1 MKGGNNQLT
10 AFGKLVAKALIDQG
24 RTRAELAV
32 EIGTT
37 PQYLSRILRGGP
49 CGRQIYSGDCRRPG
63 AGPRSGGKGHRRMM
77 QERRDGFAGRLYYA

>member
-37 PQYLSRILRGGP
+37 PQYLSRILRGD
-49 CGRQIYSGDCRRPG
+49 R
-63 AGPRSGGKGHRRMM
+63 AGGKYIPAIAAALELTAETPAQIGVLTYQMT
-77 QERRDGFAGRLYYA
+77 

>member
-24 RTRAELAV
+24 RTRAELAA

-37 PQYLSRILRGGP
+37 PQYLSRILW
-49 CGRQIYSGDCRRPG
+49 GDR
-63 AGPRSGGKGHRRMM
+63 AGGKYIPAIAAALELDPG
-77 QERRDGFAGRLYYA
+77 QVEKATAA